1 MTTIS
6 EELAWARCLL
16 NGKEH
21 LLLDVQVLLSYVLQC
36 DRVKIMTWPET
47 ELSHAQQEQFRQLL
61 GRRLQNEPIAYL
73 VGEKEFWSHS
83 FSVTPDTLVPRP
95 DTEKL
100 VEVILNTLPNEPMTV
115 VDVGTGSGVIACI
128 LAIERPNWHV
138 IGSDISQGALDVA
151 KSNSERHNITNVKWV
166 YSRWLEAFENE
177 QFDVIVSNPPYLR
190 ADDEH
195 LQQGD
200 LSFEPIGALV
210 SGRTGLEAFEQIIAQ
225 SARSLKKGGIL
236 AFEHGYDQASQVQ
249 ALLAGSYFT
258 NIATHKDLSGHSR
271 VTIACHS

>member
-1 MTTIS
+1 MTTVA

-21 LLLDVQVLLSYVLQC
+21 LLLDAQVLLSYVLQC

-47 ELSHAQQEQFRQLL
+47 QLSRAHQEQFRQLL

-100 VEVILNTLPNEPMTV
+100 VEVVLDTLPNEPMTV

-128 LAIERPNWHV
+128 LAIERPNWQV
-138 IGSDISQGALDVA
+138 IGSDVSQGALDVA
-151 KSNSERHNITNVKWV
+151 KLNSERHNITNVNWI

-210 SGRTGLEAFEQIIAQ
+210 SGRTGFEAFEQIIAQ
-225 SARSLKKGGIL
+225 SAKCLKKGGLL

-249 ALLAGSYFT
+249 ALLAKSYFT
-258 NIATHKDLSGHSR
+258 DISTHKDLSGHSR
-271 VTIACHS
+271 VTIGMR